1 MLRDKKGRVQ
11 RVNFFRN
18 MMDSKVMVAVVT
30 EVAMRATSKHRQ
42 ELSQAH

>member
-30 EVAMRATSKHRQ
+30 EVAMRANSKHRQ